1 MSGFRVPIHRRAAVV
16 ATVLGLAGA
25 ALFTSQAQAK
35 PVDDVGSAAASD
47 ARSALHTADDLARDL
62 GATAAG
68 SYLDGDTLVVNVTER
83 SAFDEVRA
91 SGATPQLVEHSTAAL
106 ERVTTALDRRTDIAG
121 TAWGIDAT
129 TNQVFVQADRSVSKA
144 ELARLRAVT
153 ERFGDRVDIDRVSG
167 RFTTSIS
174 GGDAIWGSQ
183 GRCSLGF
190 HVTDGSSNF
199 FLTAGH
205 CTDIISSWY
214 ADQGLTQHVGDTVDG
229 SFPGDDYGLSTMVA
243 DGGAGDVNLYN
254 GSFQDIT
261 AARDAVEGEQVWRS
275 GSTTGLHD
283 GTVLAT
289 NVSVTYPEGRV
300 DGLIQTDVCAEPG
313 DSGGSL
319 FSGSDALGL
328 TSGGS
333 GNCSFGGQT
342 FFQPVTEPLS
352 VYGMSVY

>member
-1 MSGFRVPIHRRAAVV
+1 LSRSSVPIHRRAVIV
-16 ATVLGLAGA
+16 ASALGLAGA
-25 ALFTSQAQAK
+25 ALFTSQAQAV
-35 PVDDVGSAAASD
+35 PADDAQSAAKPD
-47 ARSALHTADDLARDL
+47 ARSALLTADDLARDL
-62 GATAAG
+62 GAKAAG
-68 SYLDGDTLVVNVTER
+68 SYLDGDTLVVNVTKR

-91 SGATPQLVEHSTAAL
+91 AGATPRLVDHSAASL

-121 TAWGIDAT
+121 TAWGVDAT
-129 TNQVFVQADRSVSKA
+129 TNQVFVQADRSVSGG
-144 ELARLRAVT
+144 ELARLRNVT
-153 ERFGDRVDIDRVSG
+153 DRFGDRVDIQRVPG
-167 RFTTSIS
+167 RFTTRIS

-205 CTDIISSWY
+205 CTDIISSWF
-214 ADQGLTQHVGDTVDG
+214 ADQGLSQHVGDTVDG

-243 DGGAGDVNLYN
+243 DGGSGDVNLYN

-261 AARDAVEGEQVWRS
+261 SARDAVEGEQVFRS

-289 NVSVTYPEGRV
+289 NVSVTYPQGRV

-319 FSGSDALGL
+319 FSGSDAIGL

>member
-1 MSGFRVPIHRRAAVV
+1 VR
-16 ATVLGLAGA
+16 
-25 ALFTSQAQAK
+25 
-35 PVDDVGSAAASD
+35 
-47 ARSALHTADDLARDL
+47 TADDLARDL
-62 GATAAG
+62 GAKAAG
-68 SYLDGDTLVVNVTER
+68 SYLDGDTLVVNVTKR

-91 SGATPQLVEHSTAAL
+91 AGATPQLVEHSAASL

-121 TAWGIDAT
+121 TAWGVDAT
-129 TNQVFVQADRSVSKA
+129 TNRVFVQADRSVSGG
-144 ELARLRAVT
+144 EFARLRNVT
-153 ERFGDRVDIDRVSG
+153 DRFGDRVDIQRVPG
-167 RFTTSIS
+167 RFTTRIS

-243 DGGAGDVNLYN
+243 DGGSGDVNLYD

-261 AARDAVEGEQVWRS
+261 SARDAVEGEQVFRS

-289 NVSVTYPEGRV
+289 NVSVTYPQGRV
-300 DGLIQTDVCAEPG
+300 DGLIQTNVCAEPG

-319 FSGSDALGL
+319 FSGSDAIGL

-352 VYGMSVY
+352 IYGMSVYWRLT